1 MGDTELVGENGEK
14 LSKNELKRRMKEQK
28 KAAENAEKEKAK
40 AEAAA
45 ANPKKAEAKPKVSE
59 EEISPNEYFKL
70 RSQAV
75 EELKGEG
82 EVHPYPHKFNVTV
95 SLTSYLQEYEK
106 LTDGE
111 TLKDKEVRVAGR
123 IHAIR

>member
-1 MGDTELVGENGEK
+1 MQ
-14 LSKNELKRRMKEQK
+14 RIK
-28 KAAENAEKEKAK
+28 KVT
-40 AEAAA
+40 EAAA
-45 ANPKKAEAKPKVSE
+45 ANPKVSE

-70 RSQAV
+70 HSQAV

-82 EVHPYPHKFNVTV
+82 EVPPYPHKFHVTV

-111 TLKDKEVRVAGR
+111 TLKDKEVRVAGQ

>member
-28 KAAENAEKEKAK
+28 KAEKEKAK

-45 ANPKKAEAKPKVSE
+45 TNPKVSE

-82 EVHPYPHKFNVTV
+82 EVHPYPHKFHVTV